1 VRRLA
6 PVVLAAGLALGG
18 AACGTDE
25 LAPVITALRYVD
37 QVPQE
42 PLVLRLSVVFTDAD
56 GDLGLG
62 TLHLTVDGEERSE
75 LPVDELFATQMPA
88 LPRDS
93 TAGRFEV
100 QVELQS
106 AVQVGQDVE
115 LGLWLVDRRGGT
127 SNAPTITL
135 RATALA
141 SGLRAAIAQR
151 DS

>member
-1 VRRLA
+1 MRRVALA
-6 PVVLAAGLALGG
+6 PLALGLALSGP
-18 AACGTDE
+18 ACGADE
-25 LAPVITALRYVD
+25 LAPVITDLDYLD

-42 PLVLRLSVVFTDAD
+42 ALVLRLSVVFTDAD

-62 TLHLTVDGEERSE
+62 TLHLTVAGEERSE
-75 LPVDELFATQMPA
+75 LPLDALFASQLPP

-100 QVELQS
+100 QVELER
-106 AVQVGQDVE
+106 AVEVGQDVE

-127 SNAPTITL
+127 SNTPTITL
-135 RATALA
+135 RATAT
-141 SGLRAAIAQR
+141 SER

>member
-1 VRRLA
+1 MRRLA
-6 PVVLAAGLALGG
+6 LVLLAVGLGSSAP
-18 AACGTDE
+18 ACSSDE
-25 LAPVITALRYVD
+25 LAPVITDLSYLD

-42 PLVLRLSVVFTDAD
+42 PQILRLSVVFTDAD

-62 TLHLTVDGEERSE
+62 TLHLTVDGEDRSE
-75 LPVDELFATQMPA
+75 LPMDELFATQVPP

-93 TAGRFEV
+93 QAGRFEV
-100 QVELQS
+100 QVELES

-127 SNAPTITL
+127 SNTPTITL

-141 SGLRAAIAQR
+141 TGLRAAPSER